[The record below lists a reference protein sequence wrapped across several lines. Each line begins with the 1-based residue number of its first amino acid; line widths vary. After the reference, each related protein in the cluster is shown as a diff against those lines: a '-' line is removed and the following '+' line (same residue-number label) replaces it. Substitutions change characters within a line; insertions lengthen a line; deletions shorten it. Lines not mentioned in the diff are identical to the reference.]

1 MKPQIYS
8 CKYVCVTVIVPKQ
21 WSDWFY
27 DMISQDPPFSW
38 GNNNRT
44 MVDALSFAHHVQD
57 RLDFQDEIKISQKTL
72 KSFYKTLDDL
82 EKQLIYIDLEN

>member
-8 CKYVCVTVIVPKQ
+8 CKYVCVTEIVPKE
-21 WSDWFY
+21 WTEWFY
-27 DMISQDPPFSW
+27 DMISQDAPFSW
-38 GNNNRT
+38 GDNNRT

-57 RLDFQDEIKISQKTL
+57 RIDLQDEVKISKKTL

>member
-8 CKYVCVTVIVPKQ
+8 CKYVCVTEIVPKE
-21 WSDWFY
+21 WTDWFY
-27 DMISQDPPFSW
+27 DMINQDAPFSW
-38 GNNNRT
+38 GDNNRT

-57 RLDFQDEIKISQKTL
+57 RIDLQDEVKISKKTL